1 LHAGFFES
9 QGRLG
14 RRRQYAVK
22 DNGGVPSEP
31 TAPSDRAGRLAEYFA
46 LNRNI
51 AAASGTVFLMSLGEN
66 LWRKFLPKYLE
77 SLGAPIAAIGLFG
90 TCEDFL
96 DGVYQYPGGWVGD
109 HLGRRSALVLFVGIA
124 SAGYLTYWLA
134 PTWPWIFLGLVF
146 AMAWSSMASP
156 TLFSIIGDALPSR
169 QRAMG
174 FTVQSVLKRVPI
186 IAAPTLGGMLI
197 AVYGLRGG
205 VRLALLFTL
214 GLAAITALCCAFI
227 DIGRIPD
234 PDRTRIVGVWRS
246 LPSELRRLL
255 LSDIFIRTCDA
266 MVDVFLV
273 LYTTNVIGIAAPQF
287 GVLVAVQAFT
297 AMTTYVPA
305 ARFAAVFG
313 RKPFVVATFVF
324 FALFPIAI
332 VLSTNFITLIAAF
345 IVGGLREVGEPA
357 RKAMI
362 LDMVQPA
369 LRGRSVGLYYLIRS
383 LAISPAAFV
392 GGLFWHVSPAVPFII
407 AGLMGGIGTVVFAV
421 TVDERYAS

>member
-1 LHAGFFES
+1 VA
-9 QGRLG
+9 
-14 RRRQYAVK
+14 
-22 DNGGVPSEP
+22 D
-31 TAPSDRAGRLAEYFA
+31 YFA

-51 AAASGTVFLMSLGEN
+51 GAASGTVFLMSLGEN

-77 SLGAPIAAIGLFG
+77 SLGAPIQAIGLFG

-96 DGVYQYPGGWVGD
+96 DGVYQYPGGWLGD
-109 HLGRRSALVLFVGIA
+109 RLGRRPALVLFVIIA

-134 PTWPWIFLGLVF
+134 PTWPWIFLGLLF

-169 QRAMG
+169 KRAMG

-197 AVYGLRGG
+197 ASYGLRGG
-205 VRLALLFTL
+205 MRLSLLLTL
-214 GLAAITALCCAFI
+214 VLAAITTLCCAFI
-227 DIGRIPD
+227 DIGRIAD
-234 PDRTRIVGVWRS
+234 PAGTRIGGVWRS
-246 LPSELRRLL
+246 LPSELRHLL
-255 LSDIFIRTCDA
+255 VSDVFIRTCDA

-273 LYTTNVIGIAAPQF
+273 LYATNVIGIAAPQF

-297 AMTTYVPA
+297 AMTTYLPA

-313 RKPFVVATFVF
+313 RKPFVVATFAF

-332 VLSTNFITLIAAF
+332 VLSTSFVTLVAAF
-345 IVGGLREVGEPA
+345 VVGGLREVGEPA

-362 LDMVQPA
+362 VDMVQPS
-369 LRGRSVGLYYLIRS
+369 LRGRSIGLYYLIRS
-383 LAISPAAFV
+383 LAISPAAFI
-392 GGLFWHVSPAVPFII
+392 GGLLWHVSPAVPFVMAGII
-407 AGLMGGIGTVVFAV
+407 GAIGTVVFAL